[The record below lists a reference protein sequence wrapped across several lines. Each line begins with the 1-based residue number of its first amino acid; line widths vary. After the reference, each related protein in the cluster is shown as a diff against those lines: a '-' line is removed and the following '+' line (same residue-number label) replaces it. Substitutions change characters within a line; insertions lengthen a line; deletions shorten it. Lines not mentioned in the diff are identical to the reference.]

1 MDSIETFNRQLFL
14 SLNAAPETAGWL
26 IALAKFAANGLVF
39 LVPLLLAWLW
49 LWGSGFRRSSALKA
63 VFAAAASLGV
73 NHLIGLLWYHPRP
86 LALELGHT
94 YFDHALDASFPS
106 DHATIFFAAGFALL
120 KGETRPVGFA
130 LLLTGALVGWAR
142 IFLGVHFPLDM
153 LGALAVSAAVCC
165 GVSLAWGKIGNGVTG
180 YCLRLYRVV
189 LAPLI
194 SLGWIRS

>member
-1 MDSIETFNRQLFL
+1 MDSIETLNRQLFL

-26 IALAKFAANGLVF
+26 IALAKFAANGLIF
-39 LVPLLLAWLW
+39 LLPLLLAGLW
-49 LWGSGFRRSSALKA
+49 LWGNDSRRSSALRA
-63 VFAAAASLGV
+63 IFTAAASLGV
-73 NHLIGLLWYHPRP
+73 NFLIGMLWYHPRP

-94 YFDHALDASFPS
+94 YFHHALDASFPS

-120 KGETRPVGFA
+120 QGGTRPIGFA

-153 LGALAVSAAVCC
+153 LGALAVSAAVCF
-165 GVSLAWGKIGNGVTG
+165 GVSLLWDKTGKNITG
-180 YCLRLYRVV
+180 YCLRLYRVI